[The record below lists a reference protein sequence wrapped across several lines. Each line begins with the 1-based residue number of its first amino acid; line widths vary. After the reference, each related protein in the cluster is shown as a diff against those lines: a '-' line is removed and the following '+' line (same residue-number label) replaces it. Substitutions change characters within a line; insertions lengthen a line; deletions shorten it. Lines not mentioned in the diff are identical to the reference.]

1 MKKLSSG
8 NKLIKRI
15 QLWSNS
21 LKNRKINKQSNEQI
35 NSETKIN
42 FQIYFFAKLKLQML
56 IIIFNQIK
64 TKNNEKVF
72 IIHK

>member
-1 MKKLSSG
+1 MKKLSSR

-15 QLWSNS
+15 QVWSNS
-21 LKNRKINKQSNEQI
+21 LKNRKIDKQSTEQI

-42 FQIYFFAKLKLQML
+42 FRICFFAQLKLQML

-64 TKNNEKVF
+64 TKNNK
-72 IIHK
+72 

>member
-1 MKKLSSG
+1 MKKLSSR

-15 QLWSNS
+15 QVWSNS

-42 FQIYFFAKLKLQML
+42 FQIYFFAQLKLQML

-64 TKNNEKVF
+64 TKNNK
-72 IIHK
+72 

>member
-1 MKKLSSG
+1 MKKFSSR

-15 QLWSNS
+15 QEWSNS
-21 LKNRKINKQSNEQI
+21 LKNRKIDKQSNERI

-42 FQIYFFAKLKLQML
+42 FQIYFFAQLKLQML